1 MAGDIIIKDRI
12 TSQDFRNLDAV
23 GVVAKVLLDLTH
35 AKSQKPIHLDIQLD
49 FSQID
54 ADKLKL
60 RLSELKQKYTSTYG
74 KLRFGEFEK
83 LKGSLKK
90 ISATYEAAAFGGER
104 RGRGKER
111 ARVAE
116 SPRRCKAGDP
126 GQAYDRGK
134 INVVRV
140 VVSPLRRRN
149 ESPSKPVKKVRD
161 STLHGQSVGTGSR
174 VFFGN
179 RIVVV
184 YG

>member
-49 FSQID
+49 FGQID

-74 KLRFGEFEK
+74 KLRFGEFER

-90 ISATYEAAAFGGER
+90 ISATYEAAAFGGSV
-104 RGRGKER
+104 
-111 ARVAE
+111 VAE
-116 SPRRCKAGDP
+116 AKNARELQKALED
-126 GQAYDRGK
+126 AKRGTPAERM
-134 INVVRV
+134 I
-140 VVSPLRRRN
+140 
-149 ESPSKPVKKVRD
+149 EVKL
-161 STLHGQSVGTGSR
+161 T
-174 VFFGN
+174 
-179 RIVVV
+179 
-184 YG
+184 